1 MAVEVHRLELVA
13 ASRGMDRLIVD
24 LRVTENQAGR
34 TERATNSLMN
44 SIMGLVSVGSAG
56 FALVGLIKTADDMK
70 LLQARLDVATGS
82 LERNTEAMKT
92 SLRIA
97 QEATAPL
104 ETIASTY
111 SGVARAGRD
120 LQLGQQGVV
129 DVTNTIAKAM
139 VVSGTS
145 VAEAKGALTQF
156 NQAMAS
162 GVLRGEEF
170 NSVNEQLPRLMQAI
184 ADGFEN
190 ADGSIGVLKGE
201 LRAMAAEGQ
210 LTMDK
215 VIPAIRR
222 GMKAIEDEAARIP
235 VTVGGAWQRVLN
247 AAKVYIAESDNA
259 SGTTAKLA
267 EKISGL
273 ANEFD
278 RILNTAEALAYVIG
292 GRLVIALG
300 ASTAATVKDI
310 IAKNAAIG
318 ANIALLRSDEQL
330 AIAAARQAVSQK
342 ELSIIILQRAEAENV
357 AAIAAARAAAGTSA
371 ETAANARLIATT
383 EALNAARIQSVASST
398 AATAATAAQTAATG
412 ALTTATAAATVG
424 SRVLAA
430 SLAFLASP
438 LGMVVT
444 LVGTAA
450 AAWVYF
456 GDTANEN
463 ADKVAQARER
473 LKSTKSTSADIEAL
487 QEQEKLLNDEIK
499 IIKDG
504 LANNEYF
511 YKKRAEAKLAFL
523 EKQKTANQKEQSEAV
538 KNYEFNKTLDESM
551 QDLDSGKIGL
561 LIQQK
566 NYREFLAT
574 ANDFLTQ
581 KEKIDKQ
588 ILEVGQ
594 KFDLAVKGLS
604 ETDSRYIDAVNTK
617 NKIISQ
623 LNAKKAEIDQK
634 AIDEQNRAEQQRKS
648 VIDNIIESLY
658 TEEEAI
664 KKGYARQKAIIET
677 NIKDIGQRESL
688 IAKLDAKLIEDLNN
702 TKSANA
708 ARDWADAIFDE
719 LVTKPEQL
727 IKDMQSTPLT
737 ADIKLYEERIVGIK
751 AKGGD
756 EGQTKKATDALLS
769 SVDANLG
776 LSRTD
781 DEFEQQK
788 NKELERQ
795 ALELAMLKE
804 LYDGKEALTAE
815 YQLRE
820 AELKKKHA
828 KNLDDIDQKRKI
840 MVLTSAGD
848 IAASLSD
855 IAKNT
860 VGEQSRTYKNLFAIT
875 KGFSIAIATLKMGDA
890 LADAMAEGATLTEKL
905 ASYAIVASSMGQI
918 ISGIQSVKMLD
929 TGGFI
934 PAGQSG
940 IVGEKGAEIVNGP
953 AYVESRRNSAEK
965 LNNMKGGG
973 GVVVNITNLNQ
984 GVEVEKTGERTNE
997 NGQQVL
1003 DFVIKKVVADIQQ
1016 GGTQLSR
1023 SIESAYNLRRGA

>member
-1 MAVEVHRLELVA
+1 MAVEIHRLELVA

-82 LERNTEAMKT
+82 LERNTEAMQT

-120 LQLGQQGVV
+120 LQLSQQGVV

-259 SGTTAKLA
+259 SGTTAALA
-267 EKISGL
+267 DKISGL
-273 ANEFD
+273 AYEFD

-310 IAKNAAIG
+310 IAKNAAIA
-318 ANIALLRSDEQL
+318 ANIAHLQSKVRL
-330 AIAAARQAVSQK
+330 AESLVFETAATRANTIATLQNAEADYSAAA
-342 ELSIIILQRAEAENV
+342 
-357 AAIAAARAAAGTSA
+357 AAHAAAVGTSA
-371 ETAANARLIATT
+371 EAAALVRLTVAT
-383 EALNAARIQSVASST
+383 EAAFIARQQLN
-398 AATAATAAQTAATG
+398 AATAASVASTAAATAATG

-463 ADKVAQARER
+463 AEKVAQARER

-487 QEQEKLLNDEIK
+487 QEQEKLFNDEIK

-523 EKQKTANQKEQSEAV
+523 EKQKTANLKEQSEAI
-538 KNYEFNKTLDESM
+538 KNYEFNKALDESM

-634 AIDEQNRAEQQRKS
+634 AIDEQKRAEQQRRSIVDKI
-648 VIDNIIESLY
+648 IDDLA

-664 KKGYARQKAIIET
+664 ESAYKKAKA
-677 NIKDIGQRESL
+677 DINTYITDISQRDSL
-688 IAKLDAKLIEDLNN
+688 IAKLDAKLIKDLNN
-702 TKSANA
+702 TESANA
-708 ARDWADAIFDE
+708 AREWAENIFEE

-727 IKDMQSTPLT
+727 INDMQKTPLT

-751 AKGGD
+751 ARGGD
-756 EGQTKKATDALLS
+756 TGQTKKATDELLK
-769 SVDANLG
+769 SVDTNLG

-781 DEFEQQK
+781 DEFEQQR

-795 ALELAMLKE
+795 ALEMAMLRE

-840 MVLTSAGD
+840 MTLSAAGD
-848 IAASLSD
+848 VAAALSD

-875 KGFSIAIATLKMGDA
+875 KAFSIATATLKMGDA
-890 LADAMAEGATLTEKL
+890 LADAMAEGKTLTQKL
-905 ASYAIVASSMGQI
+905 TSYAIVASSMGQI
-918 ISGIQSVKMLD
+918 ISGIQAVKMLD

-965 LNNMKGGG
+965 LKNMKDGS